1 MDLLEKH
8 ETKLRK
14 ALKYLETLGN
24 CWAVQICLNTYAP
37 QNDNN
42 PIEIQTTFMA
52 ILLVVLKQLSVEE
65 QRISMTDIE
74 SKVVIA
80 QKAATMFQNST
91 VLSYVDNDS
100 ALLAIVIILKQRKV
114 FDFNSIKKLLNA
126 ALTTDY
132 SEVRSSSHVT
142 AINKINSVKRKKLMD
157 GMQDTIFSIS
167 LFLDVK
173 YKFQ

>member
-1 MDLLEKH
+1 MDLLGKH

-37 QNDNN
+37 QNDTN

-80 QKAATMFQNST
+80 QKAAPASYYVSELYST
-91 VLSYVDNDS
+91 SLCG
-100 ALLAIVIILKQRKV
+100 QRISPFSNCYHSKTAK
-114 FDFNSIKKLLNA
+114 SI
-126 ALTTDY
+126 
-132 SEVRSSSHVT
+132 
-142 AINKINSVKRKKLMD
+142 
-157 GMQDTIFSIS
+157 
-167 LFLDVK
+167 
-173 YKFQ
+173 